1 MGEAKDA
8 QTVDSMKA
16 IPRGGLSK
24 GLGNGK
30 GKSTPIVEPRH
41 SVFVGNHWNSCFVC
55 QGTGKL
61 MCCDSCPTK
70 FHAACV
76 GADMDVRPWK
86 CIECA
91 SGQLGEQHEGW
102 GNNYTKE
109 ELDKIHPEDQLHAL
123 YVLTELIT

>member
-1 MGEAKDA
+1 MRCCTGHAVPCCTHQCGHTDGV
-8 QTVDSMKA
+8 T
-16 IPRGGLSK
+16 GG
-24 GLGNGK
+24 G
-30 GKSTPIVEPRH
+30 
-41 SVFVGNHWNSCFVC
+41 
-55 QGTGKL
+55 Q
-61 MCCDSCPTK
+61 
-70 FHAACV
+70 ACV